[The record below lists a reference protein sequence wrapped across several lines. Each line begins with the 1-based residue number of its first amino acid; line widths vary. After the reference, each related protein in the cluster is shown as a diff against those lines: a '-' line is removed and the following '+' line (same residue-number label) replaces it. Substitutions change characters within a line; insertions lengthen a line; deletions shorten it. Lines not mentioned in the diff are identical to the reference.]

1 MNRDDNLQFNG
12 TPNNTLTNNG
22 TRTTPLPITT
32 TYSPQSVGFLA
43 VAIPL
48 LITGVIAILILIL
61 VCIRCK
67 RKREGYYDEA
77 YDFSLVDQ
85 SIQANQ
91 SSIIGHTVL
100 MAHGTEYH
108 EIGDTEE
115 PPHQMEDNQNGVLR
129 FSDDLHQDGKVPDA
143 EDAGDIHL
151 EKSKSCPLSNAYI
164 NDYFVVDSLKQS
176 PYFVLEPCKEP
187 RYVNE
192 R

>member
-1 MNRDDNLQFNG
+1 
-12 TPNNTLTNNG
+12 
-22 TRTTPLPITT
+22 
-32 TYSPQSVGFLA
+32 
-43 VAIPL
+43 
-48 LITGVIAILILIL
+48 
-61 VCIRCK
+61 
-67 RKREGYYDEA
+67 
-77 YDFSLVDQ
+77 
-85 SIQANQ
+85 
-91 SSIIGHTVL
+91 

-151 EKSKSCPLSNAYI
+151 EKSTSCPLSNAYI